1 MEQLSL
7 TLADVIVLALVALSA
22 LIALL
27 RGFVREVLSIAAW
40 GGAALLAAYGFDYAR
55 PYIASYIENRLAA
68 DMATLAGIFIVSLM
82 VLTLIS
88 RAIARQVQDS
98 PFNFL
103 DRVLGI
109 LFGVARAMAVI
120 AIAYLILLWIWGPDG
135 EPKWVRDAKSRDAVV
150 WSAKVIESV
159 IPERMRQGVLDKAQP
174 AINDQLGVIKKPD
187 IGYSERHRSD
197 LNRLLD
203 TVQGPDNRSE

>member
-1 MEQLSL
+1 MEQFSL

-22 LIALL
+22 LIALM
-27 RGFVREVLSIAAW
+27 RGFVREVLSLAAW

-55 PYIASYIENRLAA
+55 PYIAEYVQNRLAG
-68 DMATLAGIFIVSLM
+68 DMATLAGIFIVSLL

-88 RAIARQVQDS
+88 RAIARQVQES
-98 PFNFL
+98 PFSFL

-109 LFGVARAMAVI
+109 VFGGARAMAVI
-120 AIAYLILLWIWGPDG
+120 AVAYLILLWIWGPDG
-135 EPKWVRDAKSRDAVV
+135 EPEWVRTAKTRDAVV
-150 WSAKVIESV
+150 WSAKTIEAI
-159 IPERMRQGVLDKAQP
+159 IPERMRQGVLDGTAP
-174 AINDQLGVIKKPD
+174 ALNKQIEALKKPD

-203 TVQGPDNRSE
+203 TVQGPDNGSE